1 MLNFQLF
8 ETKRRNFLD
17 SRTTPSPFSTTPSSF
32 INRFRSSTT
41 TTAAATTAKTPT
53 KATTTSADDYNG
65 LTRPTLKF
73 RSTRAP
79 KPLRLEKEF
88 QSVL

>member
-17 SRTTPSPFSTTPSSF
+17 SRTTPSPFSTTLASF

-41 TTAAATTAKTPT
+41 AEATTAKTPT